1 MDGLICFRHKFTLA
15 GNSVKIG
22 RKVDLKTADLVF
34 KQPRRVRITVARCTV
49 QRWMKYMGLQGVR
62 RGKVA
67 RGD

>member
-22 RKVDLKTADLVF
+22 RKVDLKTADLVY
-34 KQPRRVRITVARCTV
+34 KQLRRVRITVARCTV
-49 QRWMKYMGLQGVR
+49 QCWMKYMGLQGVR

-67 RGD
+67 RGA